1 MNVFIIQTIIMLV
14 LAFIIFYLI
23 IYNKS
28 LKIER
33 RISKYSIES
42 IKKKEVS
49 FFDLLY
55 GQYHKLVHKI
65 SKALKKSSVITK
77 YSLKYN
83 KYISYDNEKDIV
95 AMDFVSNKLLIC
107 LLFIVIIS
115 FARIIEGVI
124 PSLID
129 VLISGLLG
137 FFLLDIYFK
146 FSDYIKK
153 RQVEQELLNAIIIMN
168 NAFRSGRSTIQA
180 IEIVAHE
187 LKGPIKQEFKKMHLE
202 ISYGL
207 SLDVVFDRFGKRVES
222 EEVSYITS
230 SLSILNKTGGNII
243 KVFSSI
249 EKMLFNKRKL
259 KQEMKSLT
267 SSASMI
273 SKVLLFMPF
282 VFVLFITLLNPS
294 YFASLLNT
302 TMGNVL
308 LCVMVLIYALYA
320 FVVNKIMKVRF

>member
-42 IKKKEVS
+42 IKKKEIS

-302 TMGNVL
+302 TTGNVL
-308 LCVMVLIYALYA
+308 LCIMVLIYALYA